1 MMYNYLLEMTKDV
14 VIYITDEIELE
25 NFSDREELESYLND
39 ELLTEDSVTGNA
51 SGSYTGSSY
60 QAEEYVTGNM
70 DLLNDAVTEL
80 CIDSDTVGEKFLDE
94 DWEYFDVTIRCY
106 LLGQAISNA
115 LDELENEGKLVF
127 DDDEDA
133 EQGRSDNI

>member
-1 MMYNYLLEMTKDV
+1 MYDYLLEMVEDV
-14 VIYITDEIELE
+14 VNYIENEIELK
-25 NFSDREELESYLND
+25 NFSDRDELESYLND
-39 ELLTEDSVTGNA
+39 ELFTEDSVTGNA

-60 QAEEYVTGNM
+60 QAKEYVTDNM
-70 DLLNDAVTEL
+70 DLLNDAVTEF
-80 CIDSDTVGEKFLDE
+80 CVDSDTVGEKFLDE

-127 DDDEDA
+127 DDDA
-133 EQGRSDNI
+133 E